1 VGSRVGSP
9 RGRSAGEGAYPGAW
23 LAKGGALVSN
33 ARRSGSAV
41 GIGPRDR
48 PGAGSA
54 GGRAPA
60 GDESSGGGIMIIG
73 RAIGWAFVVLGLLV
87 LGRDVW
93 VSVQAAAARL
103 IAIGELWYV
112 IDRSSLNVVQAVIQR
127 YVWPPLWD
135 PGIVT
140 VLRLP
145 AAPLLVALGAILL
158 VAFRSSRRRK
168 FF

>member
-1 VGSRVGSP
+1 
-9 RGRSAGEGAYPGAW
+9 
-23 LAKGGALVSN
+23 
-33 ARRSGSAV
+33 
-41 GIGPRDR
+41 
-48 PGAGSA
+48 
-54 GGRAPA
+54 
-60 GDESSGGGIMIIG
+60 MIIG

-87 LGRDVW
+87 LGRDIW
-93 VSVQAAAARL
+93 VSIQAAAARL

-112 IDRSSLNVVQAVIQR
+112 IDRSSLNVVQAVVQR
-127 YVWPPLWD
+127 YIWPPLWD

-145 AAPLLVALGAILL
+145 AAPVLIALGAILL